1 MTKEK
6 FYLDT
11 FIFMDILSGEPD
23 HTRKATKYLEK
34 MKEGTKCIVS
44 SVLFSELSFHIRRKR
59 GRERVEEVLTY
70 VSLLPNLQIV
80 PVSPDIARLAGLIR
94 AKYLRKIP
102 KKLTYFDCV
111 HIATAKKEDC
121 TKFITGDRGF
131 RDIKDIKMEIY

>member
-1 MTKEK
+1 MKEK

-11 FIFMDILSGEPD
+11 FIFMDILSGEAE

-34 MKEGTKCIVS
+34 MKEGTNCVVS
-44 SVLFSELSFHIRRKR
+44 SVLFSELAFHIRRKR

-94 AKYLRKIP
+94 SKYLKKIP
-102 KKLTYFDCV
+102 KKLTYFDCI
-111 HIATAKKEDC
+111 HLATAKTEGC
-121 TKFITGDRGF
+121 SKFITGDRGF
-131 RDIKDIKMEIY
+131 RDIPELKMEIY